1 MNGEIL
7 MPLPI
12 PAIGDWYQAPG
23 GVRFEVIAVDDDEGT
38 IDIQHFDGTVEEF
51 DFDAWEDSEYFPSHA
66 PEDYSGSLDIDREDY
81 GVDLDRAA
89 MQGWSDPLD
98 YLDQSD

>member
-1 MNGEIL
+1 

-38 IDIQHFDGTVEEF
+38 IDIQHFDGTVEEL
-51 DFDAWEDSEYFPSHA
+51 DFDAWEDSEYFLTDA
-66 PEDYSGSLDIDREDY
+66 PEDYSGSLDIEREDY

-89 MQGWSDPLD
+89 VQGWSDPLD
-98 YLDQSD
+98 YLDQSE